1 MAIGT
6 PKKGLD
12 AYNDWP
18 GTIGKY
24 GLGNTNDR
32 GLRRLEFAK
41 YQGLAVSNT
50 FSPQKISRKAT
61 WHSPDG
67 KTYNLIDYIM
77 IEKRHLSSLNL
88 VKTRTFAVT
97 DVGSDHD
104 LVMTT
109 LKTRLKKLKR
119 KSNEVVRYDAKK
131 LKDDNILS
139 AFQADIGGRLAP
151 LLSSGIKIR

>member
-1 MAIGT
+1 
-6 PKKGLD
+6 
-12 AYNDWP
+12 
-18 GTIGKY
+18 
-24 GLGNTNDR
+24 
-32 GLRRLEFAK
+32 
-41 YQGLAVSNT
+41 
-50 FSPQKISRKAT
+50 
-61 WHSPDG
+61 
-67 KTYNLIDYIM
+67 M

-151 LLSSGIKIR
+151 LPSSGIKIR